1 LTLERPY
8 AATAGAKAALERIRS
23 TDGILRREESEAGEV
38 ALRIGCD
45 YCKRGIFMAR
55 FQRDEELE
63 KLEEDIR
70 ILKNKYDQFFA
81 GISKWPPAQERKN
94 LEVFIHELGRQKW
107 RENTRRFRFNT
118 LLTRFNQ
125 FREMWARKMRE
136 REEGPMDFNRRK
148 AALDAQPEP
157 PRAAPPPAARP
168 VTSEGA
174 DPYVKLTRGS
184 NGEQVR
190 ELYAQIEKEQQRL
203 GKPPS
208 VTFEQLSAMVQKQ
221 SELVRTKYQVDAVAF
236 RVDVVDGKVKLKA
249 KPLQDRE

>member
-1 LTLERPY
+1 
-8 AATAGAKAALERIRS
+8 
-23 TDGILRREESEAGEV
+23 
-38 ALRIGCD
+38 
-45 YCKRGIFMAR
+45 MAR

-107 RENTRRFRFNT
+107 RENARRFRFNT

-136 REEGPMDFNRRK
+136 REEGPMEFNRRK
-148 AALDAQPEP
+148 AALDAPSAP
-157 PRAAPPPAARP
+157 PRAPIPLAPS
-168 VTSEGA
+168 VTSPAA

-203 GKPPS
+203 GKAPT
-208 VTFEQLSAMVQKQ
+208 VTYEQLSAMVQKQ